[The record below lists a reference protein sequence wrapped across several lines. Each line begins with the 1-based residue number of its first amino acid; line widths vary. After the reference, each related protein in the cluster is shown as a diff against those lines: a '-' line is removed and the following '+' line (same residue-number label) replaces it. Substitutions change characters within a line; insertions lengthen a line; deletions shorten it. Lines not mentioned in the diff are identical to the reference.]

1 MGGDIGPDDEAAE
14 VQDELVL
21 DQALRRRHLRLR
33 EAGGTEQGAGE

>member
-1 MGGDIGPDDEAAE
+1 MCGDVGADDEAAE
-14 VQDELVL
+14 IQDELVL